1 MSEFNKYSYNLSLKV
16 LKALGGD
23 VDKEFESVD
32 DIWNDINNVLDASG
46 DGIQLEE
53 LYAHITE
60 NGTYVYEADPDTDG
74 YVPVIIDVEIE
85 GTGNLEFDSLKHS
98 LNYIDWT
105 ETDVNAFL
113 SNVRD
118 AADEAEDYR
127 YHVQDMIAEAEEGA
141 LLRTMHFDEWAD
153 KLRVLPRMD
162 IPSKIKL
169 NSAFTNFSKLQ
180 YTPESIT
187 IKNAYC
193 SDMFSYTQN
202 LAKAPQLTFTE
213 ANTRVSGMFDS
224 SGISGDVQF
233 DCYNTNGNY
242 KRLFNSCS
250 NLKSANFIGGDDVS
264 ANVTLE
270 SVFQDCYNLE
280 VVDGIGSLSNVT
292 DAVMA
297 FAHCENLNNVPAFEV
312 RSNVMQCFEGCY
324 NLVNFGGFINLGMGE
339 EVHTEMCFISCDSL
353 SAQSYRNVINNLYD
367 LTTKEDSIEQ
377 TLWLNMHAME
387 LYDEGQLTDDDIAV
401 ATNKGWIVEYE

>member
-1 MSEFNKYSYNLSLKV
+1 MAEINKYSYNLSLKV
-16 LKALGGD
+16 LKALGGN

-32 DIWNDINNVLDASG
+32 DIWNEINGVLDASG

-60 NGTYVYEADPDTDG
+60 NGTYVYEADTDTDG

-85 GTGNLEFDSLKHS
+85 GAGNLEFDNLKRS
-98 LNYIDWT
+98 FNDIDWT

-113 SNVRD
+113 TTIRD
-118 AADEAEDYR
+118 TVDEAEDYR
-127 YHVQDMIAEAEEGA
+127 YHIHDMIAEAEEGA
-141 LLRTMHFDEWAD
+141 FLKNMHSEWAE
-153 KLRVLPRMD
+153 KLRVLPRME

-169 NSAFTNFSKLQ
+169 TGAFTNFSKLQ
-180 YTPESIT
+180 YVPESMT
-187 IKNAYC
+187 IKTAYC
-193 SDMFSYTQN
+193 NDMFAYTQN
-202 LAKAPQLTFTE
+202 LAKAPELTFTE
-213 ANTRVSGMFDS
+213 ANTNASGMFDS

-233 DCYNTNGNY
+233 NCYNTNGNY
-242 KRLFNSCS
+242 KRLFNNCQ
-250 NLKSANFIGGDDVS
+250 NIKSANFIGGNNVS
-264 ANVTLE
+264 ANITLE
-270 SVFQDCYNLE
+270 SMFQDCYNLE
-280 VVDGIGSLSNVT
+280 VVDGIGNLSNVT
-292 DAVMA
+292 DAIMA
-297 FAHCENLNNVPAFEV
+297 FAHCEKLNHVPAFEV
-312 RSNVMQCFEGCY
+312 RSDVTNCFEGCF

-339 EVHTEMCFISCDSL
+339 EVHTEMCFMSCDSL